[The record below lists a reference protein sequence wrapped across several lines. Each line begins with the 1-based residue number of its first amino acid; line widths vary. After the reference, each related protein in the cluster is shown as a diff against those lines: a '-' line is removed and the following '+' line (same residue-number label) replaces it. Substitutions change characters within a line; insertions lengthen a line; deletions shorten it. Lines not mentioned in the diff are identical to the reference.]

1 MGLAE
6 TQKQHTP
13 MQSDFEVEQVGY
25 GEKGPILQVKLKEAQ
40 KFDMDKPRYDLLPP
54 ELMEQTAKILTFG
67 AQKYAVRNWELG
79 MDWSRVFGALQ
90 RHMWAW
96 WGGEDLD
103 PETGESHLAHACC
116 CIAFLTAY
124 EQRKVGTDDRPKEE

>member
-1 MGLAE
+1 MSEELDLLVDAMDLAA
-6 TQKQHTP
+6 TP
-13 MQSDFEVEQVGY
+13 
-25 GEKGPILQVKLKEAQ
+25 PIGWRAESGEAQ
-40 KFDMDKPRYDLLPP
+40 KFDTDKPRYDLLPP

-67 AQKYAVRNWELG
+67 AKKYAARNWELG

-96 WGGEDLD
+96 WGGEDKD

-124 EQRKVGTDDRPKEE
+124 EQRQAGTDDRPKEE